1 MTLLIMDKACEFFQL
16 QLASLVV
23 NNIVSSLISDIK
35 IAVWGSMVLLL
46 MHFKYSECECFYSLT
61 AV

>member
-1 MTLLIMDKACEFFQL
+1 MTLLITDKACEFFQL

-35 IAVWGSMVLLL
+35 IAV
-46 MHFKYSECECFYSLT
+46 
-61 AV
+61 